1 MQKDLHLHSNNEDSV
16 LFQLIKQR
24 DKNAFTQIYNKYHRY
39 LYILAFR
46 FLKNDEM
53 AEDAVQ
59 YVFVKLWINT
69 RDINVEVNL
78 KNYLY
83 TMTKNYILNQI
94 RDKKEIISI
103 NYEYAQK
110 EIEDDGS
117 DIQKM
122 IEETQLS
129 DLLYKGI
136 ESLPHQKKEICKKK
150 IQENKS
156 NQEIADEMGL
166 SVHTVKS
173 HYQESIK
180 LLRSYFQKFMIFFL
194 FIFNF

>member
-1 MQKDLHLHSNNEDSV
+1 MQKDLQLHSNNEDSV

-110 EIEDDGS
+110 EIEDENG

-122 IEETQLS
+122 FEETQLS

-136 ESLPHQKKEICKKK
+136 DSLPHQKKEICKKK

-180 LLRSYFQKFMIFFL
+180 LLRTYFQKFMIFFL